1 MRYLVLSVLVISLV
15 GVLMGHTASS
25 QEAIFPNWIKNN
37 AGWWAEDKIPDSAF
51 LKGIQYLIKEEIM
64 IIPYTEM
71 SVSSQS
77 QEVPT
82 WIKNTAGWWAE
93 DKISEVEFVNAIEFL
108 IKHRI
113 ITVNN
118 GSSCASDLSETFGDS
133 IAMVQDTC
141 DFHESSQYSELLP
154 FITEPNFNSHG
165 FRGAEFSE
173 TKPSNTYRIIMIGGS
188 TMFGSGESS
197 DDTIIPGI
205 LQKIFDLDNSITQKI
220 EVINA
225 GISGGNSHNE
235 FELLINLNNFQP
247 DLVIVYDGWNDLKA
261 NYAVEGIANHWD
273 TMCFV
278 SNQNNFDIILTI
290 QPIAGFGNKKL
301 TQQENV
307 NSLTGE
313 DHYGFQL
320 ITAKS
325 TYDYMGRE
333 MLSLQDNCNV
343 VDLRG
348 VFDDI
353 TGPIYWDQGHV
364 SDTGNLI
371 LAEKF
376 YEITNELIFNKKLTE
391 SKFHNIT
398 SKYNSPAI
406 TSYLLSKIGIDVDYD
421 QIEKKDLAAKS
432 KKDGNYFYLKN
443 QLGGSGKILVGKD
456 LSKTDLSKINL
467 TGQNL
472 SGANLSGQDLRKIDF
487 TDTILRS
494 ANLSF
499 TNLSGQDLSGMDLR
513 GINFHNANLENA
525 DLSNITISKAVQ
537 YLDKPECHDPNNI
550 FLDAVLTKRCV
561 LEVLKNESIRTDFSN
576 ANMKGVI
583 ITISAPPGKIPFMH
597 FVDFS
602 GADLTGIDFSN
613 LTFQACKFD
622 GTNLNNSNMSQT
634 GFHFCTFNDAKFNN
648 SKFVNTYFHDVS
660 FRNAEIIDGYFEKP
674 IFIDVDFSNADLKGT
689 LFDGITAIGNIVFNC
704 KNNQICN

>member
-15 GVLMGHTASS
+15 GVLMGHTASG
-25 QEAIFPNWIKNN
+25 QEAIVPNWIKNN

-51 LKGIQYLIKEEIM
+51 LNGIQYLIKEEIM
-64 IIPYTEM
+64 IISYTEM
-71 SVSSQS
+71 SASSQS

-82 WIKNTAGWWAE
+82 WIKNNAGWWAE

-108 IKHRI
+108 IKHGI

-133 IAMVQDTC
+133 IVMVQDTC
-141 DFHESSQYSELLP
+141 GFHESSQYSELLP

-165 FRGAEFSE
+165 FRGAEFL
-173 TKPSNTYRIIMIGGS
+173 TIKPPDTYRIFMVGGS
-188 TMFGSGESS
+188 TMFGAGESS
-197 DDTIIPGI
+197 DDTTIPGI

-225 GISGGNSHNE
+225 GISGGNSHSE

-320 ITAKS
+320 ITTKS

-353 TGPIYWDQGHV
+353 TGQIYWDQGHV

-391 SKFHNIT
+391 SKFHNII
-398 SKYNSPAI
+398 SKYNSPAT

-421 QIEKKDLAAKS
+421 QIEKKDLVVKS
-432 KKDGNYFYLKN
+432 KKDGKYFYLKN

-467 TGQNL
+467 TGQKL

-487 TDTILRS
+487 TGTILRS

-499 TNLSGQDLSGMDLR
+499 TNLSGQDLSGKDLQ
-513 GINFHNANLENA
+513 GVNFRNANLENV
-525 DLSNITISKAVQ
+525 DLSNVITQRVIQ
-537 YLDKPECHDPNNI
+537 YLDCPPSFQH
-550 FLDAVLTKRCV
+550 LDEPYGSLASINKCLDIVYQ
-561 LEVLKNESIRTDFSN
+561 NEAIRTNFSD
-576 ANMKGVI
+576 ANLRGV
-583 ITISAPPGKIPFMH
+583 TMNFSKNSFMMY
-597 FVDFS
+597 VDFS
-602 GADLTGIDFSN
+602 GADLTGIELLNIGFDNCKFIGTKLNDSKMTATQFFRVDFSN
-613 LTFQACKFD
+613 AE
-622 GTNLNNSNMSQT
+622 LNNSQFTKTPFFQN
-634 GFHFCTFNDAKFNN
+634 
-648 SKFVNTYFHDVS
+648 VS
-660 FRNAEIIDGYFEKP
+660 FHNAKITNGYFEKP
-674 IFIDVDFSNADLKGT
+674 IFIDTDFSNADLNDT
-689 LFDGITAIGNIVFNC
+689 VVDEQIMIGDNDLTC
-704 KNNQICN
+704 ENNQICN